1 MPMQNHLT
9 SDKWAWKGGLL
20 GLLVG
25 SLALTASAQSIVFDD
40 VSARAGL
47 ATDDSGHGVAV
58 HDFDGDGWDDV
69 FITVSKGTSALFR
82 NNRDGTFTDVAAEA
96 GVAVV
101 GSYNTALWG
110 DVDNDGL
117 VDLFL
122 AQGASG
128 GTKLFLNDGN
138 GTFTDVTATSGLDPE
153 AHIATAAFGDVDG
166 DGALDLFVA
175 VDRAPD
181 VLYRNTNGAGT
192 TIFEDVSD
200 PAGID
205 GLAESV
211 AMQATWVD
219 YDHDGDQD
227 LFCVHDSRTL
237 SRLYQNYGFLPLI
250 DVAVSARIHTYPT
263 ETTCCN
269 MGIAWGDFDGD
280 GWQDAYVTRIA
291 RGGLYHNNGDGTF
304 TDVAEERGAL
314 RNGMS
319 WGVVFSDFDND
330 GDPDLFI
337 VSTSGYD
344 GTPTLLYRNDAGMFT
359 EIGAEAG
366 ASFIMEAQG
375 LAAGDFNND
384 GRPDLVIP
392 SHDGQNKLLLNAT
405 EEAGHWVEIVLQG
418 QQVNRTA
425 LGARVEVVAGGAVQ
439 VRTVSGGDSFA
450 SQSSPRLHVGLGAAT
465 QIDTLRIYWGGDAVQ
480 EVTGLKADNAYVIA
494 EGVTSTDREPAAVP
508 ERVRLEANY
517 PNPFNPATTIRYA
530 LAQAGPVRLDVFD
543 ALGRRVATLAEG
555 FQTPGPHEVV
565 FDARHLPSGPYL
577 YRLHT
582 ADGIV
587 MRRMLLIK

>member
-1 MPMQNHLT
+1 M
-9 SDKWAWKGGLL
+9 L
-20 GLLVG
+20 GLIVG
-25 SLALTASAQSIVFDD
+25 GLALTASAQSIVFED
-40 VSARAGL
+40 VSERTGL
-47 ATDDSGHGVAV
+47 ATDGGGHGVAV

-69 FITVSKGTSALFR
+69 FIAVSQGTSALFR
-82 NNRDGTFTDVAAEA
+82 NNRDGTFTDVAAGA

-117 VDLFL
+117 ADLFL
-122 AQGASG
+122 GRGASG
-128 GTKLFLNDGN
+128 ANKLFVNNGD
-138 GTFTDVTATSGLDPE
+138 GTFSDVSATSGLDPD
-153 AHIATAAFGDVDG
+153 APIATAAFGDVDG

-181 VLYRNTNGAGT
+181 ALYRNTNGAGP
-192 TIFEDVSD
+192 TIFEDASD
-200 PAGID
+200 AAGIN
-205 GLAESV
+205 GQAESV
-211 AMQATWVD
+211 PMQATWVD

-227 LFCVHDSRTL
+227 LFCVHDGRAQ

-250 DVAVSARIHTYPT
+250 DVAASVQIHTYPT

-291 RGGLYHNNGDGTF
+291 HGGLYHNNGDGTF

-314 RNGMS
+314 HNGMS
-319 WGVVFSDFDND
+319 WGVVFTDFDND

-344 GTPTLLYRNDAGMFT
+344 GTPTLLYRNDAGSFT
-359 EIGAEAG
+359 EIGAQAG

-375 LAAGDFNND
+375 LAAADFNND

-405 EEAGHWVEIVLQG
+405 EEAGHWVEIQLQG
-418 QQVNRTA
+418 QQSNRA
-425 LGARVEVVAGGAVQ
+425 AIGARVEVVAGETTH
-439 VRTVSGGDSFA
+439 VRAVSGGDSFA
-450 SQSSPRLHVGLGAAT
+450 SQSSARLHVGLGAAT

-480 EVTGLKADNAYVIA
+480 EMTGLKADNAYVIV

-508 ERVRLEANY
+508 ERFRLDQNY

-530 LAQAGPVRLDVFD
+530 LAEAGPVRLDVFD
-543 ALGRRVATLAEG
+543 VLGRRIATLAEG